1 MMKTKTYYSKE
12 LSTALDQIKNEL
24 GADAAIVRSR
34 KTRQPGIKGWFSKP
48 VYEIVV
54 SYDPDDLPQEKGK
67 GSAWKPYPKPPQP
80 PVPLTGRT
88 VAPKAEMFKP
98 ETPKSEKP
106 AAAKA
111 ETPAAKASELEA
123 TAAKEEAPSLTDEEM
138 ELAKLLLI
146 GSTSPKE
153 ARRADIL
160 HTVPDEAI
168 AQSRVSA
175 YQIVQTMASQ
185 TVDDAPVI
193 GAAVYP
199 PLPQKESAPSGKE
212 PAKADKQKET
222 EKKTET
228 AAEKQ
233 PEKAPAAEQPTSKGA
248 SPEMDARLST
258 MEEMLKSL
266 AADMRKMSQTEAEEE
281 KEREKEALAE
291 DTNPS
296 MEALR
301 LRLLEQDV
309 DATAVDSLVSR
320 AEARMAKD
328 EKLSAG
334 AAMRLAIREL
344 LGRPKY
350 LQSSGKGTRVIM
362 LMGPTGVGKTTTVA
376 KLAAE
381 CAFNRHAKVGIINAD
396 VFRVGAQE
404 QLETYANILGASFCT
419 IHNTDELRQAI
430 ERFSDCRYIF
440 VDTGGRASMDKK
452 YQEELS
458 GMIGLGVLHEIY
470 LVSSSTTSARICKQ
484 IAQNYSFA
492 KRYKNIITKVD
503 EAGSYGNA
511 ITLCYYNKQ
520 PLAYFTIGQNV
531 PEDIRRADLDVVIDM
546 LLRISR

>member
-34 KTRQPGIKGWFSKP
+34 KTRQPGIKGWFTKP

-67 GSAWKPYPKPPQP
+67 GSAWKPYPPKPVQP
-80 PVPLTGRT
+80 PVPLMGRT
-88 VAPKAEMFKP
+88 VTPKAD
-98 ETPKSEKP
+98 TP
-106 AAAKA
+106 AAASAQKA
-111 ETPAAKASELEA
+111 EASAPAAPEAAPVQAEAAIEEPKQLTEEEL
-123 TAAKEEAPSLTDEEM
+123 
-138 ELAKLLLI
+138 ELAKLLLV
-146 GSTSPKE
+146 GSTNPKE
-153 ARRADIL
+153 ARRANKL
-160 HTVPDEAI
+160 RATPDEAI

-175 YQIVQTMASQ
+175 YQIVQTMASN
-185 TVDDAPVI
+185 TVQDIPEPLPPAYPVI
-193 GAAVYP
+193 LSQDEP
-199 PLPQKESAPSGKE
+199 ETEIE
-212 PAKADKQKET
+212 PAPMPEPPPAKKKEKAT
-222 EKKTET
+222 EK
-228 AAEKQ
+228 APEKPVAPAPA
-233 PEKAPAAEQPTSKGA
+233 PEKAA

-258 MEEMLKSL
+258 MEEMLKAL
-266 AADMRKMSQTEAEEE
+266 AADMRKMSQAEAEEE
-281 KEREKEALAE
+281 AEQEAFVE
-291 DTNPS
+291 DANPS
-296 MEALR
+296 MEAMR

-309 DATAVDSLVSR
+309 DAAAVGELVSR

-350 LQSSGKGTRVIM
+350 LQSSPKGTRVIM

-381 CAFNRHAKVGIINAD
+381 CTFNRHAKVGIINAD

-419 IHNTDELRQAI
+419 IHNTEELRQAI
-430 ERFSDCRYIF
+430 ETFSDCRYIF

-458 GMIGLGVLHEIY
+458 GMINLGVLHEIY
-470 LVSSSTTSARICKQ
+470 LVTSSTTSARICKQ

-492 KRYKNIITKVD
+492 KKYKNIITKVD